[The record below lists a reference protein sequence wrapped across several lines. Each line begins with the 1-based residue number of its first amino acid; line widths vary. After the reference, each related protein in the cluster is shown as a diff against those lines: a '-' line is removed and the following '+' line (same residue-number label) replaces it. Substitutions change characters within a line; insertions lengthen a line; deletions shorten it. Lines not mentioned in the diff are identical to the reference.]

1 MKKINDNYHIWAHD
15 PQNMGNVESY
25 IYKNEIPASIA
36 GGSTVIFKYV
46 K

>member
-1 MKKINDNYHIWAHD
+1 MADNGKYKEYCRQISAVT
-15 PQNMGNVESY
+15 G
-25 IYKNEIPASIA
+25 IYKNEIPASIE